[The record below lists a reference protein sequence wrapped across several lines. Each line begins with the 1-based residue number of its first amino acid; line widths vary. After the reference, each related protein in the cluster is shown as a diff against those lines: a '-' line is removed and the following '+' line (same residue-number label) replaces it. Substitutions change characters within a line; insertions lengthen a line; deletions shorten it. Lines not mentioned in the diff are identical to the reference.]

1 MTISEKIKHAL
12 DIDGVAILP
21 PMDVFESIAIL
32 KEADICVNCTMLDPW
47 YNKGFGGELPTSE
60 YDNFITRLLN
70 QTGEISDLMYL
81 WGFPEI
87 IGPYVRYAPSGFYM
101 AAWLTW
107 YYKNCPSV
115 IRGWRSSQNA
125 CLQFMRKG
133 HKLHPEHFL
142 NDEQK
147 EKYESGKMR
156 FVPGPPS
163 VIEAP
168 LIIGFVGKKRTNW
181 SSFSKARSCIR

>member
-1 MTISEKIKHAL
+1 MTVSEKIKHAL
-12 DIDGVAILP
+12 EIDGVAILP
-21 PMDVFESIAIL
+21 PMDVFESIAVL
-32 KEADICVNCTMLDPW
+32 KDANIALDCTMLDPW
-47 YNKGFGGELPTSE
+47 YNKGYGGELPTDE
-60 YDNFITRLLN
+60 YDDFITRLLN
-70 QTGEISDLMYL
+70 KTGEISDLMYL

-87 IGPYVRYAPSGFYM
+87 IGPYVRYAPNGFYM

-142 NDEQK
+142 NAEQK
-147 EKYESGKMR
+147 EKFESGKMR

-168 LIIGFVGKKRTNW
+168 LIIGFVGKNERTGHP
-181 SSFSKARSCIR
+181 SQKPEA